1 MSLSNIDNQSLC
13 RRPAKPAIKK
23 PTRFHKNYI
32 VDEQDKKIAV
42 QIPIETFEKI
52 KEVLENYALYQMIK
66 ENEGEDLLEL
76 GEAKE
81 YYDRLE
87 KTK

>member
-1 MSLSNIDNQSLC
+1 METINKQ
-13 RRPAKPAIKK
+13 
-23 PTRFHKNYI
+23 YI

-52 KEVLENYALYQMIK
+52 EEVLENYALGQLIK
-66 ENEGEDLLEL
+66 ENEGEEVL
-76 GEAKE
+76 GLREAKA

-87 KTK
+87 KAQ